1 MAPSISTFTAAD
13 RRLGQGAL
21 ACLCARSQVAYANRR
36 ISADLSRRGFVVGM
50 GATLLAS
57 LFPGIARAAAPGG
70 ERAPVILTNLRLYD
84 GKSAQLQD
92 GLFLLVEG
100 STIAQVG
107 QGQPPARAGARVL
120 DCGGRVVMPGLID
133 MHWHALLAALPIQ
146 TILQVDF
153 AFVHIAAATEAR
165 NTLMRGFTTIRD
177 AGGPSFALKQ
187 AIDSGI
193 IDGPR
198 IYPSGAMITTTGGHG
213 DFRQLFELPR
223 TSSRVSQTEQ
233 DGGAAI
239 ADSEDEVRMRVRE
252 QFLQGASQVKMV
264 GCGGVSSPRSPLD
277 MLTFTEQQLRA
288 GVETARDWGSYV
300 MNHAYT
306 PEAIQRSIAAGV
318 QCIEHG
324 HLMDDATAAKLASSG
339 TWLSMQPFMDESD
352 VAPLSGPGRLRFQEV
367 TAGTAK
373 TYGLA
378 AKHGIKT
385 AFGTDLIFS
394 AAVAQRQGMMLANMR
409 HWYSNADVLRMA
421 TATNAQL
428 LALSG
433 HRNPY
438 PARLGVLEQ
447 GAYADLLVVEGNP
460 LDDLMV
466 LTQPEKNLRLIMK
479 DGQIH
484 KDLLSLRT

>member
-1 MAPSISTFTAAD
+1 MTASTQ
-13 RRLGQGAL
+13 RRLTQGAF
-21 ACLCARSQVAYANRR
+21 ACLCARSQAAYANRR
-36 ISADLSRRGFVVGM
+36 ISADLARRGFVVGV
-50 GATLLAS
+50 GASLLAS
-57 LFPGIARAAAPGG
+57 LFPGIARAAVPSAD
-70 ERAPVILTNLRLYD
+70 RSPVILTNLRLYD

-92 GLFLLVEG
+92 GRFLVVEG
-100 STIAQVG
+100 ATIAHVG
-107 QGQPPARAGARVL
+107 QGQPPAREGARVL

-146 TILQVDF
+146 TILQADF
-153 AFVHIAAATEAR
+153 AFVHIAAAAEAR

-187 AIDSGI
+187 AIDSGL

-223 TSSRVSQTEQ
+223 TSNRVSQSEQ

-352 VAPLSGPGRLRFQEV
+352 VAPLSGPGRLRFLEV
-367 TAGTAK
+367 IAGTAK
-373 TYGLA
+373 TYALA
-378 AKHGIKT
+378 ARHGIKT

-394 AAVAQRQGMMLANMR
+394 AAVAQRQGLMLANMR

-438 PARLGVLEQ
+438 PAKLGVLEQ

-460 LDDLMV
+460 LDDLLV
-466 LTQPEKNLRLIMK
+466 LAQPDKNLRLIMK

>member
-1 MAPSISTFTAAD
+1 MTASTE
-13 RRLGQGAL
+13 RHLSQGAL
-21 ACLCARSQVAYANRR
+21 ACLCARSQAAYANRR
-36 ISADLSRRGFVVGM
+36 ISADLSRRGFVVGV
-50 GATLLAS
+50 GASLLAS
-57 LFPGIARAAAPGG
+57 LFPGIARAAVPSAD
-70 ERAPVILTNLRLYD
+70 RRPVILTNLRLYD
-84 GKSAQLQD
+84 GKSAQVQD
-92 GLFLLVEG
+92 GLFLVVEG
-100 STIAQVG
+100 TTIAQVG
-107 QGQPPARAGARVL
+107 QGQPPAREGARVL

-146 TILQVDF
+146 TILQADF
-153 AFVHIAAATEAR
+153 AFVHIAAAAEAR

-223 TSSRVSQTEQ
+223 TSSRVSQTEV

-306 PEAIQRSIAAGV
+306 PEAMQRSIAAGV

-352 VAPLSGPGRLRFQEV
+352 VAPLSGPGRLRFLEV
-367 TAGTAK
+367 IAGTAK

-394 AAVAQRQGMMLANMR
+394 AAVAQRQGLMLANMR

-421 TATNAQL
+421 TAANAQL

-438 PARLGVLEQ
+438 PAKLGVLEQ

-466 LTQPEKNLRLIMK
+466 LAQPEKNLRLIMK

-484 KDLLSLRT
+484 KDHLSLRT